1 MTIFD
6 ESLILET
13 INMIK
18 LHNFDIRTVTL
29 SISLRDCISADV
41 NVVCDKIKRK
51 LDKYAGNLVKY
62 ANDIEND
69 YSIPI
74 VNKRIAVTPISLVGE
89 ACEHKD
95 YVKIARTLDE
105 CAVNLG
111 VDFIGGL
118 FEVVEK
124 GGNVC
129 DVGVIEVIF

>member
-6 ESLILET
+6 ENLILET

-29 SISLRDCISADV
+29 TISLRDCLSEDV
-41 NVVCDKIKRK
+41 NVVCDKIKYK
-51 LDKYAGNLVKY
+51 LDKYAHNLVNY

-89 ACEHKD
+89 ACKVKD
-95 YVKIARTLDE
+95 YVKIAKTLDE
-105 CAVNLG
+105 CANNLG
-111 VDFIGGL
+111 VDFVGG
-118 FEVVEK
+118 F
-124 GGNVC
+124 
-129 DVGVIEVIF
+129 